1 MPNIA
6 EFNNILFNGW
16 SRLWGAWQITDD
28 LIFNGLWLQNQ
39 YIITSKID
47 FWNMPK
53 TNLLTYTNPK
63 SDWWG
68 VLDRF
73 FKERTITIEG
83 VILWTDATDLETR
96 IDAIKKALAVK
107 TWYLQM
113 KIKGT
118 YRRIIATLTNQD
130 IFDRKHSDITRAPFK
145 LTFKAMQPF
154 RREKD
159 WENYLFEDVN
169 QEVNEDLYNS
179 GSEYSEPIINMLVNS
194 ASGTNEIQVWIWSNI
209 ITFWWETT
217 YSLQSVEYWGE
228 TCTMTAWPDNTWSG
242 VRPST
247 QTPIVIS
254 LNGWVPS
261 CVVAWNQVVELAE
274 SWVEWTWNGSTQW
287 GVWIVVVLSITKSG
301 TFAPWDIIEINVEK
315 KVVEVNGV
323 STDFNWKFPIVN
335 SWWNTLNI
343 KANWT
348 YQFDVAVLFP
358 KNYL

>member
-6 EFNNILFNGW
+6 QFNSNLFNSWG
-16 SRLWGAWQITDD
+16 RLWGAGQITDD

-39 YIITSKID
+39 FIITSKID

-73 FKERTITIEG
+73 FKDRTITIEG
-83 VILWTDATDLETR
+83 VILWTDADDLETR
-96 IDAIKKALAVK
+96 IDAIKKVLSVK

-113 KIKGT
+113 KIKWT
-118 YRRIIATLTNQD
+118 YRRILATLTNQD

-159 WENYLFEDVN
+159 ILSNSFKNISSNTTES
-169 QEVNEDLYNS
+169 LYNPWS
-179 GSEYSEPIINMLVNS
+179 VYSNPKFTITINS
-194 ASGTNEIQVWIWSNI
+194 ANNMNELSLWIGDNTILLSWMTEVEVVGA
-209 ITFWWETT
+209 TFW
-217 YSLQSVEYWGE
+217 GE
-228 TCTMTAWPDNTWSG
+228 VVALTAWADNTWSG

-247 QTPIVIS
+247 LTAIVIS
-254 LNGWVPS
+254 LNGSIPS
-261 CVVAWNQVVELAE
+261 CLVGWTQIVELTE
-274 SWVEWTWNGSTQW
+274 QSETQRFGTTQQGTIITITLQITRNDTIETWDEIIIDSEEKT
-287 GVWIVVVLSITKSG
+287 VSIN
-301 TFAPWDIIEINVEK
+301 W
-315 KVVEVNGV
+315 V
-323 STDFNWKFPIVN
+323 STDFAWKFPFLDPWTNILTIT
-335 SWWNTLNI
+335 WNGTFNMDI
-343 KANWT
+343 S
-348 YQFDVAVLFP
+348 VLYP